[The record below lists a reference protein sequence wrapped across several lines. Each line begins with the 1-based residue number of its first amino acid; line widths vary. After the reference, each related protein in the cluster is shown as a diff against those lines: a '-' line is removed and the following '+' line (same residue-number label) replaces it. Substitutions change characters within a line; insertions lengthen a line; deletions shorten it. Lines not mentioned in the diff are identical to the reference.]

1 MSFTNYSEEE
11 VLSWNDPNKSIWYC
25 MRASDN
31 CLPYN
36 LKLHEEIILKTE
48 NMKDIYNY
56 CKLFSHTFDDN
67 KYKLIERIFLK
78 LKPDVDC
85 IFSMIFYI
93 EYFRNNCSSLEK
105 LLIESNPSSHYLITI
120 CCDLDNSN
128 KKAIIDRLIELNK
141 INPVK
146 YILSRFEENGSNK
159 ELVDKYK
166 ELLIFL

>member
-11 VLSWNDPNKSIWYC
+11 VLSWNDPIKSIWYC
-25 MRASDN
+25 MRASDKG
-31 CLPYN
+31 LPYN

-56 CKLFSHTFDDN
+56 CKLFSHTFDDD
-67 KYKLIERIFLK
+67 KYKLIEQIFLK

-85 IFSMIFYI
+85 IFDMILNNK
-93 EYFRNNCSSLEK
+93 YFRNNCSNLEK
-105 LLIESNPSSHYLITI
+105 LLIESNPLSHYLVTI
-120 CCDLDNSN
+120 CCDVDNSN